1 MPVKLKRRQ
10 RQMIKTTYSNKR
22 NATRNTIDS
31 VFIDNFRSSGVSD
44 LTVKEICERA
54 GINRSTFYTYYKD
67 TVDMREQIEDRLI
80 SQLEKRMTTI
90 VDLYLDDPDLIIR
103 EIMEYNRENG
113 FLPLLLISS
122 GSSRFLY
129 RVSNAAIEMLSGGHE
144 LTDDVREKIT
154 MLYTYHFAG
163 MSMLIRRME
172 ENYPS
177 CDDGYEDITQKLSEL
192 IRPIVYNG
200 MLPVIKEN
208 ISQTPTCYT
217 DI

>member
-90 VDLYLDDPDLIIR
+90 VDLYLEDPDLFIR

-129 RVSNAAIEMLSGGHE
+129 RVSDAAIEMLSGGHE

-163 MSMLIRRME
+163 MSMLIRRMK
-172 ENYPS
+172 ENYPP
-177 CDDGYEDITQKLSEL
+177 CDDGYEDIAQKLSEL

-200 MLPVIKEN
+200 ILPVMKEN
-208 ISQTPTCYT
+208 IS
-217 DI
+217 ISNANLL